1 MWHYRISSVM
11 ITCMFVRG
19 AESEQPGP
27 ATRNSKLRLKATAG
41 SRFPLQVLG
50 TDGVPEMLLTLYADE
65 LRRALSPGSV
75 YAYVREVVLFANWAL
90 QDSVAAAQG
99 WRLYGEPREVRN
111 LVQEYLTKVG
121 ECRIT
126 RRPDT
131 LGIRAAYVNAADGKR
146 INVRLLLAG
155 LKRLYE
161 ILGDSDL
168 YPFANPLVHA
178 DAKNAIAEFRRG
190 SRTAMLAVAGRPPMP
205 PSSGVDPPEDI
216 RLSENYFRLV
226 RREWQP
232 QSIDDPEFPGRVYAA
247 GDRFGW
253 ALREV
258 CVARML
264 LESGARISEV
274 FDLTA
279 ADWSVSSFGNY
290 FSARSKGSFGQ
301 RVKTLVISNH
311 TAKLFRRYF
320 DEHRRTPALQPRTV
334 SDLARIQKR
343 CPDQLLRNRIFLT
356 QKGTPMTAALSRD
369 HYWRPALRAAG
380 IDADPHTC
388 RHWFVTNAMRHIEQA
403 ATGEA
408 DMARHKQELIQY
420 MAWRSGERT
429 LKAYEHLER
438 GRSFAMRLQAI
449 HHEMGK
455 REHLAAKELAK
466 ENGKP
471 VASPVSDR
479 DLMFLLGDDDDD

>member
-1 MWHYRISSVM
+1 
-11 ITCMFVRG
+11 MFVPG
-19 AESEQPGP
+19 AEGEEAGP
-27 ATRNSKLRLKATAG
+27 AKSAQRLRLKATAG
-41 SRFPLQVLG
+41 SRFPLQVLCA
-50 TDGVPEMLLTLYADE
+50 DGLPEMLLTLYADE
-65 LRRALSPGSV
+65 LRRVLSPGSV

-90 QDSVAAAQG
+90 QDSVAAVQG
-99 WRLYGEPREVRN
+99 WRMYGEPREVRT
-111 LVQEYLTKVG
+111 LVQEYLTRVG

-161 ILGDSDL
+161 ILGDSGV

-178 DAKNAIAEFRRG
+178 DAKSAIAEFRRG
-190 SRTAMLAVAGRPPMP
+190 NRTAMLALAGRPPMP

-232 QSIDDPEFPGRVYAA
+232 HSIDDPEFPSRVYAA
-247 GDRFGW
+247 GERFGW

-258 CVARML
+258 CVARTL

-274 FDLTA
+274 LDLTA
-279 ADWSVSSFGNY
+279 ADWSVSSFGNH

-301 RVKTLVISNH
+301 RVKTLVVSNP
-311 TAKLFRRYF
+311 TAKLLRRYF

-334 SDLARIQKR
+334 SELGRIQKR
-343 CPDQLLRNRIFLT
+343 SPDELLRISIFLT
-356 QKGTPMTAALSRD
+356 QRGTPMTAGLFRD

-380 IDADPHTC
+380 LDADPHTC

-403 ATGEA
+403 ATGEG
-408 DMARHKQELIQY
+408 DRARHKQELIQY

-449 HHEMGK
+449 HREMGK
-455 REHLAAKELAK
+455 REHRTANELAN
-466 ENGKP
+466 ENGKS
-471 VASPVSDR
+471 VASPVDDH
-479 DLMFLLGDDDDD
+479 DLTFLLGDDDDD